1 MPQPFWFNRMV
12 EYWGLPLHL
21 DLVEHTRRA
30 RLQMV
35 QLGDFGPMFWGLA
48 DDPQVPRSW
57 VSMPL
62 VGVRENLAYAAD
74 LFPRLHEAGARIV
87 AQLSFSWHY
96 GDHET
101 GKGLWS
107 SWERIWTPDL
117 LGPAPCD
124 SPNAAMEQVAGG
136 GLRCWPIPDR
146 PYRTYSGCCCNPHWR
161 AILVAMVDKALSLGV
176 DGFMAHH
183 NFTNFCRCQYCRAR
197 MIPLLGKKF
206 NSAEL
211 KSLYGSA
218 DPAGVEDLLAPS
230 ANCPAPL
237 RQRWDLEVQREVHL
251 RRKELFDE
259 VLTNHARTIK
269 PDLLL
274 SQWYHKYD
282 FGPNDERS
290 LLPTA
295 LWAKDE
301 DYIWYSQGGNKGR
314 SNIAKGY
321 LADMGLP
328 ARFTHAAGGGRPFV
342 INKYDFRRF
351 RLSIAEAAA
360 HGAASLAYHLPEIS
374 EEGTTREE
382 YYATILRYHRFLADR
397 DPLYHP
403 ATPYSQVALVY
414 PRRAE
419 LEAEAESIEPLKRL
433 GRILEDDHWLFDL
446 ITDEQLLE
454 RGGGYQALI
463 LPGVQRLSREE
474 NTWLEAYVEGGGKL
488 LFTGESGA
496 LLPDGAANPNG
507 PLAAWKGG
515 HANTLYLETGPWKPE
530 MKEIAPG
537 IEMPVFPL
545 PEHDEYARQFR
556 GQWLRLCGPSWL
568 HTDAPWYVRSR
579 AWKPDPGQSLVVH
592 WVNYHQNEDTLVE
605 VPLPTGAIHAELQ
618 LPAGREVA
626 RVEWHYPEMREP
638 LILAHAAA
646 QGRVSF
652 TIPSLIVYGLS
663 VVHLKA

>member
-1 MPQPFWFNRMV
+1 MAQPFWFNRMV
-12 EYWGLPLHL
+12 EYWGIPLHL

-30 RLQMV
+30 RLQV
-35 QLGDFGPMFWGLA
+35 LQIGDFGPMFWGMA
-48 DDPQVPRSW
+48 DDPQVPRHW

-62 VGVRENLAYAAD
+62 VGVRENLAHVDD
-74 LFPRLHEAGARIV
+74 LFPHLHEAGARIV
-87 AQLSFSWHY
+87 AQFSMSWHY

-107 SWERIWTPDL
+107 SWESIWTPDL
-117 LGPAPCD
+117 LGPAPCA
-124 SPNAAMEQVAGG
+124 SPSDAMEQVAGG
-136 GLRCWPIPDR
+136 ALRCWPIPDR

-161 AILVAMVDKALSLGV
+161 AILIAMVDKALSLGV

-183 NFTNFCRCQYCRAR
+183 NFTSFCRCQYCRAR
-197 MIPLLGKKF
+197 MIPLLGAKF
-206 NSAEL
+206 RGADLEA
-211 KSLYGSA
+211 LYGEA
-218 DPAGVEDLLAPS
+218 DPAKVADLLSPLS
-230 ANCPAPL
+230 SCPAPL
-237 RQRWDLEVQREVHL
+237 RQRWDLEVQRDVQL

-259 VLTNHARTIK
+259 VLVDHARAIK

-282 FGPNDERS
+282 FGPHDERS

-301 DYIWYSQGGNKGR
+301 DYIWYSQGGHKGR

-328 ARFTHAAGGGRPFV
+328 ARFTHAAGHGRPFV
-342 INKYDFRRF
+342 INKYDSRRL

-360 HGAASLAYHLPEIS
+360 HGGASLAFHLPEIG
-374 EEGTTREE
+374 EGNISREE
-382 YYATILRYHRFLADR
+382 YYGPLTRYHRFLADR

-403 ATPYSQVALVY
+403 ATPYSQFALVY

-419 LEAEAESIEPLKRL
+419 LESEPESIDPLKRL
-433 GRILEDDHWLFDL
+433 GRVLEDDHWLFDL
-446 ITDEQLLE
+446 ITDEQLME

-463 LPGVQRLSREE
+463 LPGVARLSREE
-474 NTWLEAYVEGGGKL
+474 VEWLEAYVEKGGTV
-488 LFTGESGA
+488 LFTGETGA
-496 LLPDGAANPNG
+496 LLPDGIPFSNS
-507 PLAAWKGG
+507 LLTTWKKGR
-515 HANTLYLETGPWKPE
+515 AKTLYLETGPWKPVPT
-530 MKEIAPG
+530 EIAPG

-556 GQWLRLCGPSWL
+556 GQWRQLCGPSWL
-568 HTDAPWYVRSR
+568 RTDAPWYVRTR
-579 AWKPDPGQSLVVH
+579 AWKPDQVQALVIH
-592 WVNYHQNEDTLVE
+592 WVNYHQDEQSLIE
-605 VPLPTGAIHAELQ
+605 VPLPTGPLHAELR
-618 LPAGREVA
+618 LPAGPEVE

-638 LILAHAAA
+638 LILTHTCAHH
-646 QGRVSF
+646 RVSF

-663 VVHLKA
+663 VIHLTP